1 MKKTKKELAF
11 LRDLYVAPDWTRR
24 FTEIF
29 DENYKFK
36 NEKAVLYVNA
46 GTGDHALGLRRK
58 LKEKTRLETFSS
70 DADLNRIAQAKA
82 DIVKTKVDFTS
93 SAPREIFDAVL
104 ADASFIEPKDLPEF
118 LKKII
123 ALSNNQ
129 VAFFLPT
136 AGSFGDIFSFLWE
149 SLLHLDLLDKA
160 AEVERL
166 ITEIPTVSAVEE
178 LAGKLGLTNV
188 ETVQKNEFFD
198 FENGAAFVDSP
209 LVADFLFPVWLAFLT
224 EKEKERVRKRLAQT
238 IDAADG
244 TLPFRF
250 TVKATLV
257 VGEKS
262 EK

>member
-36 NEKAVLYVNA
+36 NEKTILYVNA
-46 GTGDHALGLRRK
+46 GTGDHALELRRK
-58 LKEKTRLETFSS
+58 LKEKTRLETFSA

-82 DIVKTKVDFTS
+82 DIVKAKIDFS
-93 SAPREIFDAVL
+93 SAAPRENFDAVL
-104 ADASFIEPKDLPEF
+104 ADASFVEPKNLPDF

-149 SLLHLDLLDKA
+149 TLLHLDLFDKG

-166 ITEIPTVSAVEE
+166 IAQIPTVSAVEE
-178 LAGKLGLTNV
+178 LAEKLGLKSI
-188 ETVQKNEFFD
+188 ETVCENEFFD
-198 FENGAAFVDSP
+198 FENGAAFIDSP

-224 EKEKERVRKRLAQT
+224 KKEKERVRKRLAQT
-238 IDAADG
+238 IDEADG
-244 TLPFRF
+244 TLTFRF

-257 VGEKS
+257 VGEKG
-262 EK
+262 